1 MWQAAACIWHF
12 LLGLWLLDAE
22 PRNNF
27 FLDRYYL
34 ELPILSASKGVD
46 SILLQTDYHKF
57 FTTPFKLLAFNEFVT
72 SLFHLYRAYLQYKC
86 MEIRF
91 SRWVEYSITAGLL
104 QNAILL
110 ANNQRS
116 WYLHISC
123 FFLNVVLQMIGL
135 WIEVDRR
142 DENLKFGLGFLCLL
156 PNILI
161 SAISSGSFDAGYDV
175 FLTRWLISTAY
186 GIFYIFF
193 AFIHYFELDY
203 YNLLSFTSKT
213 FLSTSIAILY
223 FQGYDF
229 YGLENRYDWNWD
241 VLTACLMLLG
251 VGAVGYILYKFHQS
265 RKGQRFSRLRLVFR
279 TSRPP
284 SSSV

>member
-1 MWQAAACIWHF
+1 MWQVLACIWHF
-12 LLGLWLLDAE
+12 LLGLWLLDTE
-22 PRNNF
+22 PQNQF

-34 ELPILSASKGVD
+34 ELPIVSANKGMD
-46 SILLQTDYHKF
+46 SIVLETEYHKF
-57 FTTPFKLLAFNEFVT
+57 FTTPFKLLAMNEFVT
-72 SLFHLYRAYLQYKC
+72 SLFHLYRVYLLYKC
-86 MEIRF
+86 KDIRR
-91 SRWVEYSITAGLL
+91 SRWVEYAITAGLL

-110 ANNQRS
+110 ANSQRS
-116 WYLHISC
+116 WYLHITS
-123 FFLNVVLQMIGL
+123 FFLNVALQMIGL

-142 DENLKFGLGFLCLL
+142 DENLKFGLGLLCLL

-161 SAISSGSFDAGYDV
+161 SAISSGTFDAGYDV
-175 FLTRWLISTAY
+175 FLTRGLVSTAY
-186 GIFYIFF
+186 GIFYVSF

-213 FLSTSIAILY
+213 FLSASIAILY
-223 FQGYDF
+223 FQGYDH

-241 VLTACLMLLG
+241 VLTAILMIIG
-251 VGAVGYILYKFHQS
+251 VGAVGYILYKFYQS
-265 RKGQRFSRLRLVFR
+265 RKGQRFSRLHLVFR